1 MTEIRARPK
10 NEGVKERLDPEVDR
24 VVALPNIARKRR
36 RRYGGALLGGS
47 ALLLLL
53 GGLGTGA
60 WRHYQAE
67 LEVAATAQQS
77 RTFVPDVRVA
87 AVRASDSKIT
97 VTLPATT
104 TAFEAANI
112 FARTSGYIEKRY
124 VDIGDRVKAG
134 ALLADITAPELDH
147 QITQAKATLAQN
159 QATLQQTQASRELA
173 QVTNA
178 RDSKLVK
185 QGWLTLQQG
194 DNDRLTL
201 QAQQAAVGVA
211 QSNIAAQEA
220 QIRILEQEKAYQR
233 VVAPFDGVITQR
245 NIDNGSL
252 VTSGSTF
259 MFTLMHPDVIRT
271 QVFVPQDEAFGLGP
285 GVDAV
290 VRVPEIPDRTF
301 PGKVTRIATALQPG
315 SRTLL
320 TEIDV
325 PNPDGALSPGIYCTV
340 ELFIPRKTPSMI
352 IPADAVVFDQ
362 NGLHVAVVENG
373 TAHLQKITIARDFGT
388 EVEVHDGV
396 KPGDQVI
403 LNPMVNLAEGSKVA
417 VRKSRRQARSARRK
431 NRDAT
436 LAVHGSHPAVRL
448 QRQPGAGLHHGHH
461 SHGPFIDARDDR
473 DFPAQWPEPVLGDDP
488 AGRSRHDA
496 GAGAA
501 GFRPYDAG
509 NGRDLFHTNRANRA
523 WNSGSASYFHVGN
536 GRHNRNDA
544 IGFRGTDDISS
555 TSGLFHVHNG

>member
-1 MTEIRARPK
+1 MNEIHVLPK
-10 NEGVKERLDPEVDR
+10 KADVQDR
-24 VVALPNIARKRR
+24 VDSDSGRAPPPGKTDTPQRR
-36 RRYGGALLGGS
+36 SRGGVLVGS
-47 ALLLLL
+47 AALLLLL
-53 GGLGTGA
+53 GGLGIGG
-60 WRHYQAE
+60 WHHYQAV
-67 LEVAATAQQS
+67 LAVAATMEQA
-77 RTFVPDVRVA
+77 RTAVPEVRVA
-87 AVRASDSKIT
+87 AVRASDSKII

-124 VDIGDRVKAG
+124 VDIGDHVKSG

-159 QATLQQTQASRELA
+159 QSTLQQTQASRDLA
-173 QVTNA
+173 DVTNG

-220 QIRILEQEKAYQR
+220 QIRVLEQEKAYQR
-233 VVAPFDGVITQR
+233 VIAPFDGVITQR

-259 MFTLMHPDVIRT
+259 MFTLQHPDVIRT
-271 QVFVPQDEAFGLGP
+271 QVFIPQDEAFGVAP

-290 VRVPEIPDRTF
+290 VRVPEIPDRGF
-301 PGKVTRIATALQPG
+301 PGTVTRIASALQPG

-340 ELFIPRKTPSMI
+340 ELYIPRKTPSMI
-352 IPADAVVFDQ
+352 VPADAVVFDQ

-373 TAHLQKITIARDFGT
+373 IARLQKINIARDFGT

-403 LNPMVNLAEGSKVA
+403 LNPMIDLADGSKVT
-417 VRKSRRQARSARRK
+417 VR
-431 NRDAT
+431 
-436 LAVHGSHPAVRL
+436 
-448 QRQPGAGLHHGHH
+448 
-461 SHGPFIDARDDR
+461 
-473 DFPAQWPEPVLGDDP
+473 PAQKP
-488 AGRSRHDA
+488 R
-496 GAGAA
+496 
-501 GFRPYDAG
+501 
-509 NGRDLFHTNRANRA
+509 
-523 WNSGSASYFHVGN
+523 
-536 GRHNRNDA
+536 
-544 IGFRGTDDISS
+544 
-555 TSGLFHVHNG
+555 TS

>member
-1 MTEIRARPK
+1 MTEISVRPK
-10 NEGVKERLDPEVDR
+10 QEHVESRLDPRPEQF
-24 VVALPNIARKRR
+24 IAPTRKRG
-36 RRYGGALLGGS
+36 RRYGAALLGGGT
-47 ALLLLL
+47 LLLLL
-53 GGLGTGA
+53 GGVGTGA
-60 WRHYQAE
+60 WRHHQAA
-67 LEVAATAQQS
+67 LEVAATAEQS
-77 RTFVPDVRVA
+77 RTLVPQVRVA
-87 AVRASDSKIT
+87 AIRASDSKIS

-134 ALLADITAPELDH
+134 AVLADITAPELDH

-159 QATLQQTQASRELA
+159 QATLQQTQASRDLA

-201 QAQQAAVGVA
+201 QAQQAATGVA

-252 VTSGSTF
+252 VQSGSTF
-259 MFTLMHPDVIRT
+259 MYTLMHPDVIRT
-271 QVFVPQDEAFGLGP
+271 QVFIPQDEAFGLGP

-290 VRVPEIPDRTF
+290 IRVPEIPDRAF

-325 PNPDGALSPGIYCTV
+325 PNPDWALRPGIYCTV

-352 IPADAVVFDQ
+352 VPADAVVFDHD
-362 NGLHVAVVENG
+362 GLHVAVVENG
-373 TAHLQKITIARDFGT
+373 AVRLQKISIARDFGK
-388 EVEVHDGV
+388 EVEVRDGV
-396 KPGDQVI
+396 KPGDQVV
-403 LNPMVNLAEGSKVA
+403 LNPMVNLVEGDKVS
-417 VRKSRRQARSARRK
+417 VRK
-431 NRDAT
+431 T
-436 LAVHGSHPAVRL
+436 
-448 QRQPGAGLHHGHH
+448 
-461 SHGPFIDARDDR
+461 
-473 DFPAQWPEPVLGDDP
+473 
-488 AGRSRHDA
+488 
-496 GAGAA
+496 
-501 GFRPYDAG
+501 
-509 NGRDLFHTNRANRA
+509 
-523 WNSGSASYFHVGN
+523 
-536 GRHNRNDA
+536 
-544 IGFRGTDDISS
+544 
-555 TSGLFHVHNG
+555 

>member
-1 MTEIRARPK
+1 MTETSVRPK
-10 NEGVKERLDPEVDR
+10 KESVQDRLDPGTDR
-24 VVALPNIARKRR
+24 VVALPNAAPPKRQR
-36 RRYGGALLGGS
+36 GYGGALFGAT

-53 GGLGTGA
+53 GGLGLGG

-67 LEVAATAQQS
+67 LAVAATAHES
-77 RTFVPDVRVA
+77 RTAVPEVRVA
-87 AVRASDSKIT
+87 TVRASDSKIT
-97 VTLPATT
+97 VSLPATT

-134 ALLADITAPELDH
+134 ALLAEITAPELDH
-147 QITQAKATLAQN
+147 QIAQAQATLAQN
-159 QATLQQTQASRELA
+159 QSTLRQTEASRDLA
-173 QVTNA
+173 DVTNG

-201 QAQQAAVGVA
+201 KAQQAAVEVA

-220 QIRILEQEKAYQR
+220 QIRVLGQEKAYQR

-290 VRVPEIPDRTF
+290 VRVPEIPDRSF
-301 PGKVTRIATALQPG
+301 PGKVTRIASALQPG

-352 IPADAVVFDQ
+352 IPADAIVFDE

-373 TAHLQKITIARDFGT
+373 TAHLQKIAIARDFGT

-403 LNPMVNLAEGSKVA
+403 LNPMIDLAEGSKVTA
-417 VRKSRRQARSARRK
+417 RKP
-431 NRDAT
+431 AT
-436 LAVHGSHPAVRL
+436 S
-448 QRQPGAGLHHGHH
+448 
-461 SHGPFIDARDDR
+461 
-473 DFPAQWPEPVLGDDP
+473 
-488 AGRSRHDA
+488 
-496 GAGAA
+496 
-501 GFRPYDAG
+501 
-509 NGRDLFHTNRANRA
+509 
-523 WNSGSASYFHVGN
+523 
-536 GRHNRNDA
+536 
-544 IGFRGTDDISS
+544 
-555 TSGLFHVHNG
+555 

>member
-1 MTEIRARPK
+1 MNEIHVLPK
-10 NEGVKERLDPEVDR
+10 KANVQDR
-24 VVALPNIARKRR
+24 VDSDTGRAAPPDKTDTPQRR
-36 RRYGGALLGGS
+36 SRGGMLFGS
-47 ALLLLL
+47 IALLLLL
-53 GGLGTGA
+53 GGLAMGG

-67 LEVAATAQQS
+67 HAVAATMHQAQ
-77 RTFVPDVRVA
+77 TAVPEVRVA

-112 FARTSGYIEKRY
+112 FARTNGYIEKRY

-147 QITQAKATLAQN
+147 QITQAKATLAQG
-159 QATLQQTQASRELA
+159 QATLQQTQASRDLA

-178 RDSKLVK
+178 RDSRLVT

-201 QAQQAAVGVA
+201 QAQQAAMGVA

-220 QIRILEQEKAYQR
+220 QIRILQQEKAYQR

-245 NIDNGSL
+245 SIDNGSL
-252 VTSGSTF
+252 VMSGSTF
-259 MFTLMHPDVIRT
+259 MFTLMHADVIRT
-271 QVFVPQDEAFGLGP
+271 QVFVPQDAAFGVGP

-290 VRVPEIPDRTF
+290 VRVPEIPNRTF
-301 PGKVTRIATALQPG
+301 PGTVTRIASALQPG

-340 ELFIPRKTPSMI
+340 ELLIPRKTPSMI

-403 LNPMVNLAEGSKVA
+403 LNPMIDLAEGSKVTT
-417 VRKSRRQARSARRK
+417 RK
-431 NRDAT
+431 
-436 LAVHGSHPAVRL
+436 
-448 QRQPGAGLHHGHH
+448 
-461 SHGPFIDARDDR
+461 
-473 DFPAQWPEPVLGDDP
+473 AQ
-488 AGRSRHDA
+488 
-496 GAGAA
+496 
-501 GFRPYDAG
+501 
-509 NGRDLFHTNRANRA
+509 
-523 WNSGSASYFHVGN
+523 
-536 GRHNRNDA
+536 
-544 IGFRGTDDISS
+544 
-555 TSGLFHVHNG
+555 TS

>member
-1 MTEIRARPK
+1 MTEIRVRPK
-10 NEGVKERLDPEVDR
+10 LDGVQDRRDPETDR
-24 VVALPNIARKRR
+24 AVELPNAAHKP
-36 RRYGGALLGGS
+36 RRYGGAPLGAG
-47 ALLLLL
+47 ALLLLV
-53 GGLGTGA
+53 GGLGIGG

-67 LEVAATAQQS
+67 LDAAATAQQI
-77 RTFVPDVRVA
+77 RTFIPNVRVA
-87 AVRASDSKIT
+87 AVRDSGSKIT
-97 VTLPATT
+97 VSLPATT

-112 FARTSGYIEKRY
+112 FARTSGYIEKRH

-147 QITQAKATLAQN
+147 QIAQAKATLAQN
-159 QATLQQTQASRELA
+159 QATLQQTQASRDLA
-173 QVTNA
+173 DVTNG

-201 QAQQAAVGVA
+201 AAQQAAVGVA

-220 QIRILEQEKAYQR
+220 QIRILGQEKAYQR

-252 VTSGSTF
+252 VQSQSTF

-271 QVFVPQDEAFGLGP
+271 QLYVPQDAAFGVAP

-290 VRVPEIPDRTF
+290 VHVPEIPNRSF
-301 PGKVTRIATALQPG
+301 PGKVTRIVSALQPG

-320 TEIDV
+320 TEVDV

-340 ELFIPRKTPSMI
+340 ELHIPRKTPSMI
-352 IPADAVVFDQ
+352 IPTDAVVFDE

-373 TAHLQKITIARDFGT
+373 TVHLQKIVVARDFGT

-417 VRKSRRQARSARRK
+417 VRK
-431 NRDAT
+431 
-436 LAVHGSHPAVRL
+436 
-448 QRQPGAGLHHGHH
+448 
-461 SHGPFIDARDDR
+461 
-473 DFPAQWPEPVLGDDP
+473 AQ
-488 AGRSRHDA
+488 
-496 GAGAA
+496 
-501 GFRPYDAG
+501 
-509 NGRDLFHTNRANRA
+509 
-523 WNSGSASYFHVGN
+523 
-536 GRHNRNDA
+536 
-544 IGFRGTDDISS
+544 
-555 TSGLFHVHNG
+555 TS

>member
-1 MTEIRARPK
+1 MTETSVRPK
-10 NEGVKERLDPEVDR
+10 KESVQDRLDPGTDR
-24 VVALPNIARKRR
+24 VVALPNAAPPKRQR
-36 RRYGGALLGGS
+36 GYGGALFGAT

-53 GGLGTGA
+53 GGLGLGG

-67 LEVAATAQQS
+67 LAVAATARES
-77 RTFVPDVRVA
+77 RTAVPEVRVA
-87 AVRASDSKIT
+87 TVRASDSKIT
-97 VTLPATT
+97 VSLPATT

-134 ALLADITAPELDH
+134 ALLAEITAPELDH
-147 QITQAKATLAQN
+147 QIAQAQATLAQN
-159 QATLQQTQASRELA
+159 QSTLRQTEASRDLA
-173 QVTNA
+173 DVTNG

-201 QAQQAAVGVA
+201 KAQQAAVEVA

-220 QIRILEQEKAYQR
+220 QIRVLGQEKAYQR

-290 VRVPEIPDRTF
+290 VRVPEIPDRSF
-301 PGKVTRIATALQPG
+301 PGKVTRIASALQPG

-352 IPADAVVFDQ
+352 IPADAIVFDE

-373 TAHLQKITIARDFGT
+373 TAHLQKIAIARDFGT

-403 LNPMVNLAEGSKVA
+403 LNPMIDLAEGSKVTA
-417 VRKSRRQARSARRK
+417 RKP
-431 NRDAT
+431 AT
-436 LAVHGSHPAVRL
+436 S
-448 QRQPGAGLHHGHH
+448 
-461 SHGPFIDARDDR
+461 
-473 DFPAQWPEPVLGDDP
+473 
-488 AGRSRHDA
+488 
-496 GAGAA
+496 
-501 GFRPYDAG
+501 
-509 NGRDLFHTNRANRA
+509 
-523 WNSGSASYFHVGN
+523 
-536 GRHNRNDA
+536 
-544 IGFRGTDDISS
+544 
-555 TSGLFHVHNG
+555 

>member
-1 MTEIRARPK
+1 MNEIHVLAK
-10 NEGVKERLDPEVDR
+10 KANVQDR
-24 VVALPNIARKRR
+24 VESDNGRAPPPKTDTPQHRSR
-36 RRYGGALLGGS
+36 GGMLFGS
-47 ALLLLL
+47 IALLLLL
-53 GGLGTGA
+53 GGLAMGG

-67 LEVAATAQQS
+67 RAVAATMHLAQ
-77 RTFVPDVRVA
+77 TAVPEVRVA
-87 AVRASDSKIT
+87 AVRAGDGTINVS
-97 VTLPATT
+97 LPATT

-112 FARTSGYIEKRY
+112 FARTNGYIEKRY

-134 ALLADITAPELDH
+134 DLLVDITAPELDH
-147 QITQAKATLAQN
+147 QIAQAKATLAQN
-159 QATLQQTQASRELA
+159 QSTLQQTQASRDLA
-173 QVTNA
+173 DVTNG

-201 QAQQAAVGVA
+201 KAQQAAVGVA

-220 QIRILEQEKAYQR
+220 QIRVLEQEKAYQR
-233 VVAPFDGVITQR
+233 VIAPFDGVITQR

-290 VRVPEIPDRTF
+290 VRVPEIPDRGF
-301 PGKVTRIATALQPG
+301 PGKVTRIASALQPG

-340 ELFIPRKTPSMI
+340 ELYIPRKTPSMI

-362 NGLHVAVVENG
+362 DGLHVAVVRNG

-396 KPGDQVI
+396 KVGDQVI
-403 LNPMVNLAEGSKVA
+403 LNPMVDLADGSKVA
-417 VRKSRRQARSARRK
+417 VR
-431 NRDAT
+431 
-436 LAVHGSHPAVRL
+436 
-448 QRQPGAGLHHGHH
+448 
-461 SHGPFIDARDDR
+461 
-473 DFPAQWPEPVLGDDP
+473 
-488 AGRSRHDA
+488 
-496 GAGAA
+496 
-501 GFRPYDAG
+501 
-509 NGRDLFHTNRANRA
+509 
-523 WNSGSASYFHVGN
+523 SASKA
-536 GRHNRNDA
+536 R
-544 IGFRGTDDISS
+544 
-555 TSGLFHVHNG
+555 TS

>member
-1 MTEIRARPK
+1 MTEIRVRPR
-10 NEGVKERLDPEVDR
+10 NEVVQDRPDPETDR
-24 VVALPNIARKRR
+24 VVALPNVAPKR
-36 RRYGGALLGGS
+36 RRYGGALFGAS
-47 ALLLLL
+47 ALLLLV
-53 GGLGTGA
+53 GGLAMGG

-67 LEVAATAQQS
+67 LDVAATVQQS
-77 RTFVPDVRVA
+77 RTLVPDVRVGT
-87 AVRASDSKIT
+87 VRASDSKIS

-112 FARTSGYIEKRY
+112 FARTNGYVEKRY

-134 ALLADITAPELDH
+134 ALLAEITAPELDH
-147 QITQAKATLAQN
+147 QITQAKATLTQD

-173 QVTNA
+173 EVTNA

-211 QSNIAAQEA
+211 ESNIAAQEA

-259 MFTLMHPDVIRT
+259 MYTLMHPDVIRT

-301 PGKVTRIATALQPG
+301 PGKVTRIASALEPG

-340 ELFIPRKTPSMI
+340 ELLIPRKTPSMI
-352 IPADAVVFDQ
+352 MPADAVVFDR
-362 NGLHVAVVENG
+362 NGLHVSVVEHG
-373 TAHLQKITIARDFGT
+373 TARLQKITIARDFGK

-396 KPGDQVI
+396 RPGDQVV
-403 LNPMVNLAEGSKVA
+403 LNPMVNLTEGSKVT
-417 VRKSRRQARSARRK
+417 VRK
-431 NRDAT
+431 T
-436 LAVHGSHPAVRL
+436 P
-448 QRQPGAGLHHGHH
+448 
-461 SHGPFIDARDDR
+461 
-473 DFPAQWPEPVLGDDP
+473 
-488 AGRSRHDA
+488 
-496 GAGAA
+496 
-501 GFRPYDAG
+501 
-509 NGRDLFHTNRANRA
+509 
-523 WNSGSASYFHVGN
+523 
-536 GRHNRNDA
+536 
-544 IGFRGTDDISS
+544 
-555 TSGLFHVHNG
+555 TS

>member
-1 MTEIRARPK
+1 MTEIHLLPK
-10 NEGVKERLDPEVDR
+10 NEGGQDRPDPEADR
-24 VVALPNIARKRR
+24 VVALPHKGRKRR
-36 RRYGGALLGGS
+36 GYGGALFGGIT
-47 ALLLLL
+47 LLLLL
-53 GGLGTGA
+53 GGLAIGA

-67 LEVAATAQQS
+67 LEVAATLQRS
-77 RTFVPDVRVA
+77 RTLVPEVRVA
-87 AVRASDSKIT
+87 TVRASDGKIT

-112 FARTSGYIEKRY
+112 FARTNGYIEKRY

-147 QITQAKATLAQN
+147 QIAQAQATLAQN
-159 QATLQQTQASRELA
+159 QATLQQTQASHELA

-178 RDSKLVK
+178 RDSKLVQ

-201 QAQQAAVGVA
+201 RAQQAAVSVA

-220 QIRILEQEKAYQR
+220 QIRVLQQEKSYQR

-252 VTSGSTF
+252 VTAGSTF
-259 MFTLMHPDVIRT
+259 MYTLQHPDVIRT
-271 QVFVPQDEAFGLGP
+271 QVFVPQDEAFGLEP

-290 VRVPEIPDRTF
+290 VRVPEIPNRTF
-301 PGKVTRIATALQPG
+301 PGKVTRIANALQPG

-325 PNPDGALSPGIYCTV
+325 PNPDWTLSPGVYCTV
-340 ELFIPRKTPSMI
+340 ELFIPRKTTSLI

-362 NGLHVAVVENG
+362 NGVHVAVVENG

-396 KPGDQVI
+396 KAGDQVI
-403 LNPMVNLAEGSKVA
+403 LNPVIDLAEGNKVA
-417 VRKSRRQARSARRK
+417 VRK
-431 NRDAT
+431 
-436 LAVHGSHPAVRL
+436 
-448 QRQPGAGLHHGHH
+448 
-461 SHGPFIDARDDR
+461 
-473 DFPAQWPEPVLGDDP
+473 AQ
-488 AGRSRHDA
+488 
-496 GAGAA
+496 
-501 GFRPYDAG
+501 
-509 NGRDLFHTNRANRA
+509 T
-523 WNSGSASYFHVGN
+523 
-536 GRHNRNDA
+536 
-544 IGFRGTDDISS
+544 T
-555 TSGLFHVHNG
+555 

>member
-1 MTEIRARPK
+1 MSEMHAVSEEQEVEDLP
-10 NEGVKERLDPEVDR
+10 GPETDR
-24 VVALPNIARKRR
+24 VAAPAEPVRKRR
-36 RRYGGALLGGS
+36 GYDGALIGGGAF
-47 ALLLLL
+47 ALLMAGLAT
-53 GGLGTGA
+53 GG
-60 WRHYQAE
+60 WHHYRAE
-67 LEVAATAQQS
+67 RDVAATAQQQ
-77 RTFVPDVRVA
+77 RTFVPEVRVA
-87 AVRASDSKIT
+87 AVRASDSKIN

-112 FARTSGYIEKRY
+112 FARATGYIEKRY
-124 VDIGDRVKAG
+124 VDIGDRVKTG
-134 ALLADITAPELDH
+134 TLLADITAPELDH
-147 QITQAKATLAQN
+147 QITQARATLAQN
-159 QATLQQTQASRELA
+159 QATLQQTQASHELA
-173 QVTNA
+173 RVTNA
-178 RDSKLVK
+178 RDSNLVK

-271 QVFVPQDEAFGLGP
+271 QVFVPQDEAYGIVP
-285 GVDAV
+285 GVDAA
-290 VRVPEIPDRTF
+290 VRVPEIPNRTF

-325 PNPDGALSPGIYCTV
+325 PNPDGALNPGIYCTV

-373 TAHLQKITIARDFGT
+373 TVRDQKITIARDFGT

-396 KPGDQVI
+396 KAGDQVI
-403 LNPMVNLAEGSKVA
+403 LNPMVDLADGSRVTVRP
-417 VRKSRRQARSARRK
+417 VRKNQ
-431 NRDAT
+431 
-436 LAVHGSHPAVRL
+436 
-448 QRQPGAGLHHGHH
+448 
-461 SHGPFIDARDDR
+461 
-473 DFPAQWPEPVLGDDP
+473 
-488 AGRSRHDA
+488 
-496 GAGAA
+496 
-501 GFRPYDAG
+501 
-509 NGRDLFHTNRANRA
+509 
-523 WNSGSASYFHVGN
+523 
-536 GRHNRNDA
+536 
-544 IGFRGTDDISS
+544 
-555 TSGLFHVHNG
+555 TS